1 MKERGEKK
9 SSGTMQESIKGE
21 SAKEGGKTTTKKEA
35 QTFSLIP
42 INYCLLLPLEII
54 FHVHLFKQILNNLWN
69 GE

>member
-1 MKERGEKK
+1 
-9 SSGTMQESIKGE
+9 MQESIKGE

-54 FHVHLFKQILNNLWN
+54 FHVHLFKQILNNL
-69 GE
+69 